1 MTPRIVL
8 TVIGTLVVIHGLAF
22 LFGAADIAQ
31 KGINDLDE
39 KQLMVGT
46 ANCEIVA
53 MFNLFLG
60 IVLVF
65 ARNLELSAA
74 KTVLKGT
81 GVGLIVLLG
90 GIIMHM
96 ITLQEIPEAQPP
108 LPVLIIFSLLTPWT
122 FYVALAKKES

>member
-1 MTPRIVL
+1 MTPKIVL
-8 TVIGTLVVIHGLAF
+8 TVIGTLFVIHGLVF

-31 KGINDLDE
+31 KGIDDLDE

-53 MFNLFLG
+53 IFNLFLG
-60 IVLVF
+60 IVLVS

-74 KTVLKGT
+74 KKVLKGT

-108 LPVLIIFSLLTPWT
+108 LPVLIIFFLLTPWT
-122 FYVALAKKES
+122 FYVAFAKKEF

>member
-60 IVLVF
+60 IVLVS

-96 ITLQEIPEAQPP
+96 ITLREIPEAQPP
-108 LPVLIIFSLLTPWT
+108 LLVLLIFSLLTPWT